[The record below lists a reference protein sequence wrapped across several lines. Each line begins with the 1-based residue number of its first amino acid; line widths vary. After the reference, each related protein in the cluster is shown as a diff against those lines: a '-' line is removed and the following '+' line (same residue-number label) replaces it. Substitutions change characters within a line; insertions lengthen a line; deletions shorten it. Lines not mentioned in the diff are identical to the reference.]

1 MKHELSINT
10 VDTLFRRGIV
20 IITLLFGILEFTLFK
35 DNIWVRALFVV
46 LMAGIVGYFT
56 NFLAIKMLF
65 QPKQGKVLGW
75 EGLVPKN
82 KKKIARSLGN
92 SIQNQLLAPEIIL
105 AYIYER
111 KLIETGTLKL
121 ANWIDQIFQD
131 EKVRNAVTAKIIS
144 VLKEKGPE
152 IVSAVFDVSEETSLL
167 AVSGPKA
174 EAIVQKLTN
183 HDLSEMGTYFCFKD
197 TFNGAEKSL
206 IATTGYTGERT
217 FEIFIYNKYAE
228 KMWNDLM
235 EVGEEFGLIPT
246 GLGAR
251 DTLRLEMG
259 YMLYGND
266 INDETSPLEAGLGW
280 ITKLNKG
287 PFNGS
292 DILAKQKSEG
302 INKKLVGL
310 EIVERGIPRSGYEI
324 AHEGK
329 VVGTVT
335 SGSMSPLLN
344 KGIGMGYVPS
354 ELSAIGT
361 ELDIMIRN
369 KPVRAEVVKRPFI
382 TK

>member
-1 MKHELSINT
+1 MSKQTELYHIHSALGAQLIPFAGYDMPVRYSSDKKEHMAVREAAGIFDVSHMGEFIIRGPKALELIQKVSSNDASKL
-10 VDTLFRRGIV
+10 VPGKAQYSCMPNHQGGIV
-20 IITLLFGILEFTLFK
+20 DDIIVYYIRDDQYMIVANASNIEK
-35 DNIWVRALFVV
+35 DW
-46 LMAGIVGYFT
+46 
-56 NFLAIKMLF
+56 
-65 QPKQGKVLGW
+65 
-75 EGLVPKN
+75 
-82 KKKIARSLGN
+82 
-92 SIQNQLLAPEIIL
+92 
-105 AYIYER
+105 
-111 KLIETGTLKL
+111 
-121 ANWIDQIFQD
+121 NWIKDSNTMGAEMI
-131 EKVRNAVTAKIIS
+131 
-144 VLKEKGPE
+144 
-152 IVSAVFDVSEETSLL
+152 DVSEETSLL

-292 DILAKQKSEG
+292 DILAKQKAEG

-329 VVGTVT
+329 IVGTVT